1 MHPGYRVWGT
11 RGSSATSG
19 AGAALSTY
27 STTVTEVAGPNVL
40 TAGYAMAIWDS
51 SAFSMGMLGM
61 TRGTNANNR
70 AWNKPVYASG
80 RGQFGFPANST
91 FNGDANSTI
100 RVSVGGKSS
109 AGSGDISI
117 NEPGFGFKFT
127 PGSAMVLQLSK
138 GDGSSLTNVTSSFT
152 PVVQQ
157 SFDWKIYSDGAGNVT
172 LYINDS
178 SVATSANGPSTSTP
192 ESSNFY
198 FEMAEQTVSAAVRIM
213 WISINPKIYWGV

>member
-11 RGSSATSG
+11 RGSSVTSG
-19 AGAALSTY
+19 AGAALTTY
-27 STTVTEVAGPNVL
+27 SSSVVEILGPNTL
-40 TAGYAMAIWDS
+40 TAGYAMAIWDT
-51 SAFSMGMLGM
+51 SAVSMGMLGM

-80 RGQFGFPANST
+80 RGQFGVPTSASY
-91 FNGDANSTI
+91 NGDANSTI

-109 AGSGDISI
+109 AASGDISI

-138 GDGSSLTNVTSSFT
+138 GDGTSLTNVTSSFT
-152 PVVQQ
+152 PNVQEV
-157 SFDWKIYSDGAGNVT
+157 FDWKIYSDGTGNVT

-178 SVATSANGPSTSTP
+178 SVATSANGPSTSTA

-198 FEMAEQTVSAAVRIM
+198 FEMCEQTVSAAVRIIWM
-213 WISINPKIYWGV
+213 SINPKIYWGV